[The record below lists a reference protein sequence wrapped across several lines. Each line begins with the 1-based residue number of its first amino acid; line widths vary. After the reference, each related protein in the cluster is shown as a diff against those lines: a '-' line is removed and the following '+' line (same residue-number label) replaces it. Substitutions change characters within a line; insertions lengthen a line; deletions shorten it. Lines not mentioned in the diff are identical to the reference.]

1 MMGWED
7 GRQLAP
13 TPGEEES
20 VRGLLSPWLSLRN
33 AFLMLPDSG
42 RFLCL
47 QSQTERASDQG
58 ALAPRSYTVSE
69 GQRPTPDC
77 WREAHGTSFHVF
89 FLLFSP
95 YICSPATPNLGRGK
109 MDTYLVVVGFEF

>member
-13 TPGEEES
+13 TPREEES
-20 VRGLLSPWLSLRN
+20 VRELPSPWLSLRN

-47 QSQTERASDQG
+47 VA
-58 ALAPRSYTVSE
+58 VS
-69 GQRPTPDC
+69 
-77 WREAHGTSFHVF
+77 
-89 FLLFSP
+89 
-95 YICSPATPNLGRGK
+95 
-109 MDTYLVVVGFEF
+109 FEF

>member
-13 TPGEEES
+13 TPREEES
-20 VRGLLSPWLSLRN
+20 VRELPSPWLSLRN

-47 QSQTERASDQG
+47 QQTKMASDQG
-58 ALAPRSYTVSE
+58 ALAPRE
-69 GQRPTPDC
+69 
-77 WREAHGTSFHVF
+77 
-89 FLLFSP
+89 
-95 YICSPATPNLGRGK
+95 LG
-109 MDTYLVVVGFEF
+109 L